1 MKQHSAWLAAGLLA
15 LTVLACNYSA
25 SVGYKT
31 AYLNM
36 AKDNGNEM
44 PGDETKTFSP
54 TDHVIHCVG
63 KLNDAK
69 EGTKVTFSWW
79 AVDAGDSKN
88 EKIKDLDYTTK
99 GEENIIHS
107 HLSLPRD
114 WPKGKYK
121 CALTVNGVSDRSVE
135 YTVE

>member
-1 MKQHSAWLAAGLLA
+1 MTHYSAWLAAGLLA
-15 LTVLACNYSA
+15 LTLLACNYSA

-36 AKDNGNEM
+36 AKDNGSEM
-44 PGDETKTFSP
+44 PGTETKTFSP
-54 TDHVIHCVG
+54 TDHTVHCVG
-63 KLNDAK
+63 KLSEPKD
-69 EGTKVTFSWW
+69 GTKISFTFW

-88 EKIKDLDYTTK
+88 EKIKDLDYVTK
-99 GEENIIHS
+99 GEENIIHA
-107 HLSLPRD
+107 HISLPRD

-121 CALTVNGVSDRSVE
+121 CALTVDGKSDRSVE